1 MNLQKLKSLPEK
13 RTPVKSACVKSQ
25 PAKKSSPKKESVK
38 SKKKIKEPVK
48 SKKKTQCNKG
58 PVKPKKKK
66 LPKKDSV
73 KSKKD
78 SNKIIIEVDKN
89 ENKLLYSDK
98 LKHLIYK
105 IKNQDINTDKVTF
118 GW

>member
-1 MNLQKLKSLPEK
+1 MKEAAENPELTEEHHDLAERKMTRIRDLHAK
-13 RTPVKSACVKSQ
+13 RKMVEAS
-25 PAKKSSPKKESVK
+25 KKE
-38 SKKKIKEPVK
+38 
-48 SKKKTQCNKG
+48 
-58 PVKPKKKK
+58 

>member
-1 MNLQKLKSLPEK
+1 MEKS
-13 RTPVKSACVKSQ
+13 
-25 PAKKSSPKKESVK
+25 KKESIKNKTKNKELPKKESVK

-48 SKKKTQCNKG
+48 SKKKTQCKKG
-58 PVKPKKKK
+58 PVKPKKKE